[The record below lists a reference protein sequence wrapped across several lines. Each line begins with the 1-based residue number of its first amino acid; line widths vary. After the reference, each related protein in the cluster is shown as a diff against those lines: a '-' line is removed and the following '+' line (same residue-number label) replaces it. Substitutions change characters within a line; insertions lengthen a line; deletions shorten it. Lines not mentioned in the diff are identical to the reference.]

1 MSRRVSKSLVA
12 LAFASVL
19 CLSTPSASAATRD
32 GGFDPGFGARIM
44 RMVKGFIHHFVP
56 GSEESLP
63 SFPKP

>member
-19 CLSTPSASAATRD
+19 CLSTPAASAATRD
-32 GGFDPGFGARIM
+32 GGFDPGFGARIV

-56 GSEESLP
+56 GVMTDFP
-63 SFPKP
+63 SVPKP